1 MQHWNDNGRV
11 SLKVTYFPAFGA
23 LRDVLWNVLL
33 RFSIARGGALE
44 HFLHIALNFGRRI
57 IPQIK
62 DVIIIL
68 DKSKVQLELGR
79 LQFDRDFPI
88 HFGRAPAC
96 SRPVR
101 EARFGEQGLKCAG
114 SALRGGRA
122 RAAL

>member
-68 DKSKVQLELGR
+68 DKSKVLYNCSWGAYNLIVIFQYILVVRRHAPGPFGKRVLE
-79 LQFDRDFPI
+79 
-88 HFGRAPAC
+88 
-96 SRPVR
+96 SKV
-101 EARFGEQGLKCAG
+101 
-114 SALRGGRA
+114 
-122 RAAL
+122 